1 MILYLFSGN
10 LIADIT
16 RNVTQA
22 DVSLVN
28 SGTLRS
34 DTIHSPGEFKMKVS
48 MIWQI
53 SQAQQQMQSYIA

>member
-1 MILYLFSGN
+1 MYFSTIFLGN

-22 DVSLVN
+22 DVGLVN

-34 DTIHSPGEFKMKVS
+34 DTIHPPGEFKMKVS
-48 MIWQI
+48 EMII
-53 SQAQQQMQSYIA
+53 G

>member
-1 MILYLFSGN
+1 MTIFYLFLGN

-34 DTIHSPGEFKMKVS
+34 DTVHPPGEFKMKVS
-48 MIWQI
+48 LI
-53 SQAQQQMQSYIA
+53 SCDVV